1 VNGNCFIGPLP
12 SNLFNCKQ
20 LQILWMWSNRFTG
33 SVPSEIGGLSM
44 LTELYLDDNSF
55 GGMFSLVL
63 IDRLYI
69 WMTSVTELIC
79 FFIASDGY
87 ISIGSTKYFV

>member
-1 VNGNCFIGPLP
+1 
-12 SNLFNCKQ
+12 
-20 LQILWMWSNRFTG
+20 
-33 SVPSEIGGLSM
+33 M